1 MDVNM
6 MRNKKKLYIVTQYQ
20 VHNEVFIELGNRMAI
35 HKKKNDKRKQNF
47 FYIKYN
53 NW

>member
-35 HKKKNDKRKQNF
+35 QERQKETKKKNLYKIQ
-47 FYIKYN
+47 
-53 NW
+53 